1 MNHQTTA
8 TRSTIDLLSHVNDD
22 HLLKRLSQSI
32 SKATHIP
39 ASSVFLLGLGVFSS
53 VATRSFSV
61 AYQYNSS
68 IPIGLYTVIESPSGV
83 GKSHATRIFQNPFFK
98 QYKTAMAAQ
107 LEPSHALFCSNATP
121 EALEN
126 SLIATKGFFSCVSS
140 EQGLFNSLLGL
151 SYGDGKAS
159 NNDLILNGFDA
170 GFVNSMRIT
179 RQGYNG
185 VAAGGVTL
193 FAQDGSIEKVLNTS
207 NGTGLSERFLMLSEP
222 HNLGKRNHLESHA
235 VDTELLNLYEQ
246 ACNFATIAN
255 PIEFESCKELSI
267 CTEGWRLINTYRNH
281 IEGDLVDGGRYSHIS
296 LRGAAAKCD
305 QQIMKVAANLHI
317 LNSSVAVVAGCVISL
332 DCVEAAIKIVH
343 DLIEHQLTM
352 LADKGL
358 AGKNAAHDAILRMFD
373 KAKVLTDRQII
384 MSRGN
389 VAPFK
394 DATGNKYQLIR
405 TVLFELVE
413 LGILQQTGLDTKA
426 IYKLTPA
433 TTATTATRTP
443 QDANLLGSS

>member
-1 MNHQTTA
+1 MNNTTP
-8 TRSTIDLLSHVNDD
+8 TTPSIDLLSHVNDN
-22 HLLKRLSQSI
+22 HLLKRLSLSI

-53 VATRSFSV
+53 VATRSYSV
-61 AYQYNSS
+61 AYQHNSS

-83 GKSHATRIFQNPFFK
+83 GKSHATRLFQQPFFK
-98 QYKTAMAAQ
+98 QYKAAMSNQ

-193 FAQDGSIEKVLNTS
+193 FAQNGSIEKVLNSS

-222 HNLGKRNHLESHA
+222 HNLGKRNHLETSA
-235 VDTELLNLYEQ
+235 VDAELLGLYEM
-246 ACNFATIAN
+246 ACDFSTIEK
-255 PIEFESCKELSI
+255 PVEFESCRELSI

-296 LRGAAAKCD
+296 LRGAAAKVD
-305 QQIMKVAANLHI
+305 MQIMKVAANLHI
-317 LNSSVAVVAGCVISL
+317 LNSIVAGSVIGLES
-332 DCVEAAIKIVH
+332 VEAAIKIVH
-343 DLIEHQLTM
+343 ELLEHQLGL

-358 AGKNAAHDAILRMFD
+358 AGKNAAHEAIMRMFD

-394 DATGNKYQLIR
+394 DATGHKYELIR
-405 TVLFELVE
+405 VALLEMVE
-413 LGILQQTGLDTKA
+413 LGILQRTGIDTKA
-426 IYKLTPA
+426 IYTLAPATPA
-433 TTATTATRTP
+433 TTATETLEA
-443 QDANLLGSS
+443 ANLLS